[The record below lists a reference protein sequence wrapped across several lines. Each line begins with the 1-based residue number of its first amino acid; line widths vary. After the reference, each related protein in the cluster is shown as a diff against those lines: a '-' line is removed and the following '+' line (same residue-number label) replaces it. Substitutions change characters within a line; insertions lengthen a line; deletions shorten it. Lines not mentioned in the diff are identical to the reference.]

1 MKNKNI
7 IITTL
12 LLIVTI
18 FSACKKEDE
27 MKPPSISFKT
37 GGSYVSSSV
46 SLPAGSALLIGIE
59 ASKSESEGED
69 EDVLTHFNIS
79 RSLNAGTDASVYNVD
94 LTAAQEEEYDY
105 DFATPV
111 STTVGDTEKYT
122 FTITNRD
129 GLTGQV
135 SLTVTAQ

>member
-46 SLPAGSALLIGIE
+46 SLPAGSI
-59 ASKSESEGED
+59 
-69 EDVLTHFNIS
+69 V
-79 RSLNAGTDASVYNVD
+79 
-94 LTAAQEEEYDY
+94 
-105 DFATPV
+105 
-111 STTVGDTEKYT
+111 
-122 FTITNRD
+122 
-129 GLTGQV
+129 
-135 SLTVTAQ
+135 